1 MQSCFVPEAFQETYP
16 ETYRRACPRPPVKCK
31 LSLGTLAEVEASY
44 HCRGW
49 VTEVKPA
56 AQSTVVQPQA
66 NGMNEGMRV
75 FAQLMSCMMSQLRQP
90 ENVLQSLLT
99 AAPSSRRMTTP
110 PLCLGDEG
118 SPRAQ
123 LLDAIGSNGS
133 AGGQPQEALVAEEA
147 EHEPGCAVSS
157 AGAAAAGVSV
167 VLQRQSSAASMSAAL
182 QRQSSAEGVS
192 AARQRQ
198 SSVERASAAS
208 QEQPSA
214 EVMRDTDD
222 TAADHLEKMLERLD
236 ARTEKKKHEKKLEK
250 KGEKEEKRDETPMG
264 RKKPFPRNMGGH
276 LATGAN
282 NGRSP
287 RRSKGGP
294 RWRRRAS
301 RGVRRR
307 RRQPAGSSTSKS
319 APRKPARAS
328 GAGCRMG
335 RASASSTVKGALQ
348 RHIYMYIYIYMCVC
362 VFVHM

>member
-49 VTEVKPA
+49 VTELKPA

-250 KGEKEEKRDETPMG
+250 KGEKEEKRDETPDGKKAALPKKHG
-264 RKKPFPRNMGGH
+264 RPSSSGGQQRP
-276 LATGAN
+276 LATPVKRRAAVAEKSQQRSSEKEKKASGKLN
-282 NGRSP
+282 FKINSETSRSQIRCRLQNGRSISFKYGE
-287 RRSKGGP
+287 RGP
-294 RWRRRAS
+294 A
-301 RGVRRR
+301 
-307 RRQPAGSSTSKS
+307 QD
-319 APRKPARAS
+319 
-328 GAGCRMG
+328 
-335 RASASSTVKGALQ
+335 
-348 RHIYMYIYIYMCVC
+348 I
-362 VFVHM
+362 